1 VDNLYNGLL
10 VNNPFYTNGYVGKAI
25 SLNGVN
31 QYIDTSSFIRFS
43 SRSFTVEV
51 WVYWL
56 NLYNYTFNGIFG
68 QCSCDE
74 ICANKCLHLMIR
86 DKHAYLGFYFN
97 DLKGHKIIENSTW
110 VHLAFVYDYQ
120 VLGQQEVYVNGL
132 FDGRQI
138 TKAYQ
143 GVEGDIHIGRTY
155 VTMGVG
161 SGMYFTGL
169 IDQLSITL
177 RAKTA
182 EEILE
187 DATLCAY
194 YSFDSGTLADLG
206 PNGLNGSAVNTK
218 SVKGKVNQALQ
229 FSSSVAYFQAAGFV
243 ALGISNKEFSIAFW
257 INPVRVDGGTIV
269 YVSNSDNSWCLP
281 FIGFTKDGVI
291 VAQIKSNENTIV
303 TTLGPILK
311 TNVWTHIATTYS
323 KANGQKLYINGLMY
337 SFSITNIL
345 YNASGESNYITIG
358 TSSALDSLCNQG
370 QIRSGQFYGSI
381 DELRIYSRELTT
393 SDIDILVKI

>member
-1 VDNLYNGLL
+1 
-10 VNNPFYTNGYVGKAI
+10 
-25 SLNGVN
+25 LN
-31 QYIDTSSFIRFS
+31 QKQKRAELMYQPD
-43 SRSFTVEV
+43 
-51 WVYWL
+51 
-56 NLYNYTFNGIFG
+56 TFNGIFG
-68 QCSCDE
+68 QCSCDQS
-74 ICANKCLHLMIR
+74 CVNKCLHLMIR

-120 VLGQQEVYVNGL
+120 LLGQQEVYVNGL

-143 GVEGDIHIGRTY
+143 GVEGDIHIGRTD

-187 DATLCAY
+187 DATLCAH
-194 YSFDSGTLADLG
+194 YSFDSGSLADLG

-229 FSSSVAYFQAAGFV
+229 FSSSVAYFQAARFV

-257 INPVRVDGGTIV
+257 INPVQVNGGTIV

-281 FIGFTKDGVI
+281 FIGCTKDGVI
-291 VAQIKSNENTIV
+291 VAQIKSNKNTIV
-303 TTLGPILK
+303 TTLGSILK

-323 KANGQKLYINGLMY
+323 KSNGQKLYINGLMY

-370 QIRSGQFYGSI
+370 QIRSEQFYGSI
-381 DELRIYSRELTT
+381 DELRIYNRELTT
-393 SDIDILVKI
+393 PDIDILVKT